1 MESKEQDLFLST
13 LLLHMKCTHLGEVKS
28 ESTFLYTLLHS
39 TLEMSF
45 FVGATPAESNVCV
58 NSNISAVVGLS
69 QQCEIFV
76 YTAVS
81 QLLKMTL
88 L

>member
-1 MESKEQDLFLST
+1 MESKEQDLFLSA

-45 FVGATPAESNVCV
+45 FVGATPAESNICV
-58 NSNISAVVGLS
+58 NSNIGLS
-69 QQCEIFV
+69 QRCEIFV

-81 QLLKMTL
+81 KLLKMTL

>member
-1 MESKEQDLFLST
+1 MEAKEQYLFLSA

-45 FVGATPAESNVCV
+45 FVGATPAESNICV
-58 NSNISAVVGLS
+58 NSNIGLS

-81 QLLKMTL
+81 KLLKMTL